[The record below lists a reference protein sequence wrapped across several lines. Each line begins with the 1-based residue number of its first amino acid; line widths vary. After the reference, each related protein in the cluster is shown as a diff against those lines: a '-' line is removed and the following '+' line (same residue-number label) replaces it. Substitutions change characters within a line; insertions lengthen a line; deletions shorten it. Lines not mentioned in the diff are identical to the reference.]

1 MLYTGKKKISGK
13 SQGTFLLELELEPEP
28 EQKNLVPKKTDRLN
42 NTGHDDCKKILV
54 HRYRLFLTEK
64 IVCFIFK
71 EISEHRWK
79 ILSRAEPPS

>member
-54 HRYRLFLTEK
+54 DINYF
-64 IVCFIFK
+64 
-71 EISEHRWK
+71 
-79 ILSRAEPPS
+79 